1 MDIKR
6 GEVRPGEVEKLM
18 NVDVGDHKARR
29 AAARVVVNAS
39 QVV

>member
-18 NVDVGDHKARR
+18 NVDVGDDEARR
-29 AAARVVVNAS
+29 AAARVVENAS